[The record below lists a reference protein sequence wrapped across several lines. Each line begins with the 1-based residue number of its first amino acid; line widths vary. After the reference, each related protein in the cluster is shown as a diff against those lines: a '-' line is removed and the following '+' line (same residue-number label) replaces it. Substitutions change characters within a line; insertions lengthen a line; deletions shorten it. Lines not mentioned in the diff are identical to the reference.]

1 MKNLLIALLA
11 VFVGAHAAF
20 AGKPPSFDVKVSG
33 EGPVMIMIP
42 GLSSAG
48 ATWDTTVEKYKGS
61 YQTHVLTLPG
71 FAGQA
76 ETVTENFIQ
85 TMRDEIIHYI
95 RSENI
100 TRPILLGHSLGGFLA
115 LQIAIADPDLTS
127 KLVIVDSLPF
137 LPAIMIPGAT
147 LESAAPMAKQMRS
160 SMQAQSQ
167 EEYKK
172 TAHQY
177 LGNMTNSAEK
187 TDLIFEWGI
196 ASSRQVSGQAMYE
209 LFTTDLRDEIAVI
222 KTPTLV
228 LGAWIAFKN
237 YGATH
242 DNTLAK
248 YKAQY
253 AKLDN
258 ARVVMTDIGK
268 HFIMWD
274 DPDFFFG
281 EIDTFLKG

>member
-11 VFVGAHAAF
+11 VLAGSHAAI
-20 AGKPPSFDVKVSG
+20 AGNPHSFDVKVSG
-33 EGPVMIMIP
+33 KGPVMIMIP
-42 GLSSAG
+42 GLNSAG
-48 ATWDTTVEKYKGS
+48 ATWDTTVEKYRGS

-76 ETVTENFIQ
+76 ETISENFTQ
-85 TMRDEIIHYI
+85 SMRDEIIQYI

-100 TRPILLGHSLGGFLA
+100 EQPILVGHSLGGFLA
-115 LQIAIADPDLTS
+115 LQIAIAEPSLTS

-147 LESAAPMAKQMRS
+147 LESTAPMAQQMRS

-187 TDLIFEWGI
+187 TNLIFEWGV
-196 ASSRQVSGQAMYE
+196 ASSRKVSGQAMYE
-209 LFTTDLRDEIAVI
+209 LFTTDLRDDIAAI

-237 YGATH
+237 YGATRE
-242 DNTLAK
+242 NTLAK
-248 YKAQY
+248 YEAQY
-253 AKLDN
+253 AKLKN
-258 ARVVMTDIGK
+258 AKVVMTDIGK

-281 EIDTFLKG
+281 EIDRFLKG